1 MNRLN
6 QNVKSKK
13 TIFLIYFLPIPISIA
28 IFSVIINFL
37 SKLGISIMF
46 FRKFSILLFLL
57 SMMILP
63 ITHAADL
70 QKVDINTANAQTL
83 ARVLKG
89 IGPKKAAA
97 IVVFRKKN
105 GPFKAISDL
114 DKVRGIGKKIIEK
127 NKGKIILSKPKV
139 SKKSSKGTRNGI

>member
-1 MNRLN
+1 
-6 QNVKSKK
+6 
-13 TIFLIYFLPIPISIA
+13 
-28 IFSVIINFL
+28 
-37 SKLGISIMF
+37 MF

-57 SMMILP
+57 SMMVLP

-83 ARVLKG
+83 ARVLNG

-97 IVVFRKKN
+97 IVDYRKKN

-114 DKVRGIGKKIIEK
+114 DKVYGIGKKTIAK
-127 NKGKIILSKPKV
+127 NKGKIIVSTPKV
-139 SKKSSKGTRNGI
+139 STQPSKSTRKSGSSK

>member
-1 MNRLN
+1 
-6 QNVKSKK
+6 
-13 TIFLIYFLPIPISIA
+13 
-28 IFSVIINFL
+28 
-37 SKLGISIMF
+37 
-46 FRKFSILLFLL
+46 
-57 SMMILP
+57 MMILP

>member
-1 MNRLN
+1 
-6 QNVKSKK
+6 
-13 TIFLIYFLPIPISIA
+13 
-28 IFSVIINFL
+28 
-37 SKLGISIMF
+37 MF
-46 FRKFSILLFLL
+46 WRKFSILLFFL
-57 SMMILP
+57 SMMVLP
-63 ITHAADL
+63 ITHAADI

-97 IVVFRKKN
+97 IVDFRKKN

-114 DKVRGIGKKIIEK
+114 DKVRGIGKKTIEK

-139 SKKSSKGTRNGI
+139 SKKSFKGSGI